1 MNSIITYF
9 FAGVTATGLLFAGV
23 AQAQPTIYPAKAQA
37 QTVAITGATIH
48 VGNGTVIEQGTVV
61 FEEGKIT
68 YVGPLTPAADDVE
81 IIDATGKHVYPGF
94 IALNTNLGLVEVESV
109 RATIDDAEVGGNNAH
124 VRSLVAYNTDSKVIN
139 TLRSNGILLAQ
150 ITPQGGLVSGQ
161 SSVVQL
167 DAWNWEDAAYTIDEG
182 IHIHWPTLRFSRF
195 GGGSGA
201 AGSDAQKA
209 QVQTEITQLEDFLRQ
224 AKAYAEL
231 EEAAVSN
238 ARFEA
243 FKPVFAGNRQV
254 YVHADKATDIIA
266 AVSALKRLGI
276 DPVLVGGVEAH
287 LVTDLLVDNDV
298 PVIMQQSHA
307 LPYATDVDVYLP
319 YRQAKI
325 LSDAGVLVAY
335 SIDGF
340 WQQRN
345 LPFMAGTAAA
355 YGLDKE
361 QALATITSNTAKI
374 LGIDDRTGTLEEGKD
389 ANVIVSDGDALDML
403 GNDIQRAFIQGRDIN
418 LDDLHKQLFERYEFK
433 YGLSEGK

>member
-1 MNSIITYF
+1 
-9 FAGVTATGLLFAGV
+9 
-23 AQAQPTIYPAKAQA
+23 
-37 QTVAITGATIH
+37 
-48 VGNGTVIEQGTVV
+48 
-61 FEEGKIT
+61 
-68 YVGPLTPAADDVE
+68 
-81 IIDATGKHVYPGF
+81 
-94 IALNTNLGLVEVESV
+94 
-109 RATIDDAEVGGNNAH
+109 
-124 VRSLVAYNTDSKVIN
+124 
-139 TLRSNGILLAQ
+139 

-298 PVIMQQSHA
+298 PVIMQQPHA

-355 YGLDKE
+355 YGLDK
-361 QALATITSNTAKI
+361 
-374 LGIDDRTGTLEEGKD
+374 
-389 ANVIVSDGDALDML
+389 
-403 GNDIQRAFIQGRDIN
+403 
-418 LDDLHKQLFERYEFK
+418 
-433 YGLSEGK
+433 